1 MKNLVVKW
9 ITMLACST
17 CAGLLAANPP
27 VSPGRAIPALPV
39 RVVERTGKQLEDCLG
54 KTSAKGVPLVD
65 PAIDWNQQ
73 SNWPNRF
80 MYEGRAY
87 ELDITDLSGA
97 EPRKLKSRAEVRPS
111 KTVIFGYEPVNRG
124 PRPGATNVV
133 SPRGSWSPG
142 ERVPGKVLIWGT
154 GEFSGFRREVFS
166 YVFYPSGALHEF
178 YWQPRESE
186 NGQWE
191 VFDRNGK
198 LVGTMNSTTC
208 TWQGTTVSRETF
220 TRLSRTLYESG
231 GTPDA
236 AASRPGAAGRG
247 RVDR

>member
-1 MKNLVVKW
+1 MKSFLVDG
-9 ITMLACST
+9 ITLLALSAS
-17 CAGLLAANPP
+17 AGLLAAAPAVN
-27 VSPGRAIPALPV
+27 PGRAIPPLPA
-39 RVVERTGKQLEDCLG
+39 RVAERTRKQLEDCLG

-73 SNWPNRF
+73 SNWPDRF
-80 MYEGRAY
+80 TYEGREYA
-87 ELDITDLSGA
+87 LDITDLSGT
-97 EPRKLKSRAEVRPS
+97 EPRKLKSRAEVIPS
-111 KTVIFGYEPVNRG
+111 ATVIFGYEPVNRG

-133 SPRGSWSPG
+133 SPRASWSPR

-154 GEFSGFRREVFS
+154 GEFFGFRREVFS

-186 NGQWE
+186 KGQWE

-198 LVGTMNSTTC
+198 LVGTINSTTC
-208 TWQGTTVSRETF
+208 TWQGTTVNRETF
-220 TRLSRTLYESG
+220 TRLSKALYDNG

-236 AASRPGAAGRG
+236 AAGRSGAAGRG